1 SGFRNRGCRAFS
13 RLLLGKRATSSGEG
27 FSSGLCALIWRVSPI
42 VRFGVKMRI
51 LVAVDGS
58 RYSVDVVDAVL
69 AHDWPTRSLIRVVSV
84 VEPEQSG
91 LNPTTEI
98 RSDIRSAPMKA
109 TEELVE
115 FVASSLASHGLRVGT
130 IVKPGDPREMI
141 VNEAQDWQADLI
153 VIGAYGHSGVR
164 NWQLGSVAAS
174 VAAHA

>member
-1 SGFRNRGCRAFS
+1 
-13 RLLLGKRATSSGEG
+13 
-27 FSSGLCALIWRVSPI
+27 
-42 VRFGVKMRI
+42 MRI

-69 AHDWPTRSLIRVVSV
+69 AHAWPTRSLIRVVSV
-84 VEPEQSG
+84 VEPEQSR

-98 RSDIRSAPMKA
+98 RSDTGAPMKA

-115 FVASSLASHGLRVGT
+115 FVASSLASHGLPVGT

-174 VAAHA
+174 VAAHARCSVELVRKTNHTQD